1 MRILL
6 INPPSKEMYQAF
18 FPLGLGYIA
27 GSLLQYGHDITVWD
41 INAER
46 WSKRETL
53 KKMRETGGSY
63 DLVGISAL
71 AGDYPYV
78 KWLSQFFKKMHPR
91 TKLILGGYLASALP
105 QFLMEDLPIDIVAVG
120 EGEKTIVELADALQT
135 GASLH
140 KVKGIYYR
148 DDTDAI
154 VHTPSRPRLEDLGK
168 LPLIPWQ
175 CFPMDAYLDDVHP
188 GFHYR
193 SDNDGTGIIS
203 IMASRGC
210 PFDCIYCDHT
220 IKGHKTR
227 YRLVESVIAEIK
239 TLLSKYDDKIK
250 YFYFWD
256 DILIWNRDWV
266 YEFCEAVL
274 REDLEINWGCN
285 CHVNRVEPR
294 LMEAMKEAGCANVR
308 FGIESGS
315 QRILNALH
323 KGVTVEKALEA
334 LKICLDVGLT
344 LTIYIMVGMVGE
356 NQETIDET
364 VDFFQ
369 RLIKPLHVSRISKIN
384 FFMLTPFPGNKLFD
398 IVKKDGQLGDM
409 GEFLQKNCDAYD
421 DIPLNI
427 SGQTDQDLLMLKK
440 GLEEKVNLVI
450 AEAMNH
456 LYNLLFDMRSESK
469 QSHAAS
475 KR

>member
-46 WSKRETL
+46 WPKREVL
-53 KKMRETGGSY
+53 RRMRKTGGSY

-78 KWLSQFFKKMHPR
+78 TWLSQSFKKLHAR

-105 QFLMEDLPIDIVAVG
+105 QFLMENLPLDFVAVG
-120 EGEKTIVELADALQT
+120 EGEGTIVELADVLQN

-148 DDTDAI
+148 DTTDAI
-154 VHTPSRPRLEDLGK
+154 VHTPSRPRLEDLEK
-168 LPLIPWQ
+168 LPLLPWQ
-175 CFPMDAYLDDVHP
+175 YFPMDAYLDDVHP

-193 SDNDGTGIIS
+193 LDNDGIGIIS

-210 PFDCIYCDHT
+210 PFNCIYCDHT
-220 IKGHKTR
+220 IKGHTTR
-227 YRLVESVIAEIK
+227 YRSVESVIFEIK
-239 TLLSKYDDKIK
+239 TLLTKYGDKIK

-256 DILIWNRDWV
+256 DILIWDRDWV
-266 YEFCEAVL
+266 YEFCETVQKEVL
-274 REDLEINWGCN
+274 KINWGCN

-294 LMEAMKEAGCANVR
+294 LMETMKEAGCENVR

-315 QRILNALH
+315 QKILDALN
-323 KGVTVEKALEA
+323 KGVTVEKAFKA
-334 LKICLDVGLT
+334 LKICLNAGLT
-344 LTIYIMVGMVGE
+344 LTLYIMVGMVGE
-356 NQETIDET
+356 SRETIHRTIE
-364 VDFFQ
+364 FFQ
-369 RLIKPLHVSRISKIN
+369 RLINPSNVHQIRKVHC
-384 FFMLTPFPGNKLFD
+384 FMLTPFPGTQLFEEVIREGCID
-398 IVKKDGQLGDM
+398 DVA
-409 GEFLQKNCDAYD
+409 EFMQRDCDAYD

-427 SGQTDQDLLMLKK
+427 SGQTDQDLLAFKK
-440 GLEEKVNLVI
+440 GLEEEVSLVI
-450 AEAMNH
+450 ADNMNR
-456 LYNLLFDMRSESK
+456 LYTLLFDMRKESRQRHPATK
-469 QSHAAS
+469 G
-475 KR
+475 

>member
-6 INPPSKEMYQAF
+6 INPPSKTMYQAF

-27 GSLLQYGHDITVWD
+27 GSLLQHGHDITVWD

-46 WSKRETL
+46 WSKKEVLR
-53 KKMRETGGSY
+53 KMRETGGSY
-63 DLVGISAL
+63 ALVGISAL

-78 KWLSQFFKKMHPR
+78 KWLSQSFKKIHPH

-105 QFLMEDLPIDIVAVG
+105 QFLMEDLPMDFVAVG
-120 EGEKTIVELADALQT
+120 EGEGTIAELVDVLQN
-135 GASLH
+135 GESLQ

-148 DDTDAI
+148 DNTDAI
-154 VHTPSRPRLEDLGK
+154 VHTSSRPRLQDLEK
-168 LPLIPWQ
+168 LPLLPWQ
-175 CFPMDAYLDDVHP
+175 YFPMDAYLDDVHP

-193 SDNDGTGIIS
+193 LDNDGTGIIS

-210 PFDCIYCDHT
+210 PFDCIYCDHI
-220 IKGHKTR
+220 IKGYKTR
-227 YRLVESVIAEIK
+227 YRSVESVIVEIK

>member
-27 GSLLQYGHDITVWD
+27 GSLLQHGHGITVWD

-46 WSKRETL
+46 WSKREVVRR
-53 KKMRETGGSY
+53 MRETGESY

-78 KWLSQFFKKMHPR
+78 KWLSQSFKKIHPR

-105 QFLMEDLPIDIVAVG
+105 QFLMEDLPMDFVAVG
-120 EGEKTIVELADALQT
+120 EGEGTIVELADVLQN

-140 KVKGIYYR
+140 RVKGIYYR
-148 DDTDAI
+148 DKPGTI
-154 VHTPSRPRLEDLGK
+154 VHTPSRPRLEDLEK
-168 LPLIPWQ
+168 LPLLPWQ
-175 CFPMDAYLDDVHP
+175 YFPMNAYLDDVHP

-193 SDNDGTGIIS
+193 LDNDGTGIIS

-227 YRLVESVIAEIK
+227 YRSVESVIAEIK
-239 TLLSKYDDKIK
+239 TLLSKYGDKIK

-266 YEFCEAVL
+266 YEFCEVVF
-274 REDLEINWGCN
+274 REGLEIKWGCN

-294 LMEAMKEAGCANVR
+294 LMEAMKEAGCVNVR

-315 QRILNALH
+315 QRILEALH

-369 RLIKPLHVSRISKIN
+369 RLTKPLHVSQISKVN
-384 FFMLTPFPGNKLFD
+384 FFMLTPFPGTKLFKQ
-398 IVKKDGQLGDM
+398 VKKDGLVDDM
-409 GEFLQKNCDAYD
+409 GEFLQRDCDAYD

-427 SGQTDQDLLMLKK
+427 SGQTNQDLLMLKK
-440 GLEEKVNLVI
+440 GLEEKVNLI
-450 AEAMNH
+450 ISEEMNH
-456 LYNLLFDMRSESK
+456 LYNLLFDMRSESR
-469 QSHAAS
+469 QSHAAN
-475 KR
+475 KG

>member
-6 INPPSKEMYQAF
+6 INPPSKAMYQAF

-27 GSLLQYGHDITVWD
+27 GSLLQHGHDITVWD

-46 WSKRETL
+46 WPKR
-53 KKMRETGGSY
+53 KVVRKMRETGGPY

-78 KWLSQFFKKMHPR
+78 KWLSQSFKKVHPR

-105 QFLMEDLPIDIVAVG
+105 QFLMEDLPMDFVAVG
-120 EGEKTIVELADALQT
+120 EGEGIIVELMDVLQNGT
-135 GASLH
+135 SLH
-140 KVKGIYYR
+140 RVKGIYYR
-148 DDTDAI
+148 DKQGTI
-154 VHTPSRPRLEDLGK
+154 VHTPSRPQLRDLER

-175 CFPMDAYLDDVHP
+175 YFPMDAYLDDVHP

-210 PFDCIYCDHT
+210 PFDCVYCDHT
-220 IKGHKTR
+220 IKGYKTR

-239 TLLSKYDDKIK
+239 TLLLKYGDKIK

-274 REDLEINWGCN
+274 REGLEIKWGCN
-285 CHVNRVEPR
+285 CHVNRVEAR
-294 LMEAMKEAGCANVR
+294 LMKAMKEAGCVNVR

-315 QRILNALH
+315 QRILEALH
-323 KGVTVEKALEA
+323 KSVTVEKALEA
-334 LKICLDVGLT
+334 LTICLDVGLT

-356 NQETIDET
+356 NQETINET
-364 VDFFQ
+364 VDFFR
-369 RLIKPLHVSRISKIN
+369 RLTKPLYVSQISKVN
-384 FFMLTPFPGNKLFD
+384 FFMLTPFPGTKLFEQ
-398 IVKKDGQLGDM
+398 VKKEGLFDDM
-409 GEFLQKNCDAYD
+409 GEFLQRDCDAYD

-450 AEAMNH
+450 SEALNH

-469 QSHAAS
+469 QSGAAS